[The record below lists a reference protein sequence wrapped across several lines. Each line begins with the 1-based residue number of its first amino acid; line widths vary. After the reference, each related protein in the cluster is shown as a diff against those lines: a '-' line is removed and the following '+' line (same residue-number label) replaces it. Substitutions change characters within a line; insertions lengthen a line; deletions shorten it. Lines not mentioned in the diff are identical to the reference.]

1 MPGTPNGLTRRRA
14 CVAHSDRSRD
24 LRDPF
29 PAGPDYLLL
38 PPYWRW
44 ELARPPPAKA
54 PRYPEVPIQVSST
67 SMDWAWTRR
76 TGCCIRQRITGCSG
90 CPNKADPV
98 RVADRYQDTMGFTVN
113 GPNTFLGSGHPDFVA
128 DPDFPTRLGLI
139 RSDGGKGGRSCH
151 SAGLPTSTP
160 CTQPTAWCTDGILEP
175 AGSWSPP
182 TTGPVGTSAALWTCS
197 TSRSARPTPT
207 FCWPPPR
214 HRESCAAS
222 MVGARG
228 NRLVTLVARQA
239 PGRQNRANVEATV
252 RGYAGFPAA
261 EW

>member
-1 MPGTPNGLTRRRA
+1 MTRFLPVLIIAATTVLASGACTTPT
-14 CVAHSDRSRD
+14 S
-24 LRDPF
+24 
-29 PAGPDYLLL
+29 
-38 PPYWRW
+38 
-44 ELARPPPAKA
+44 E
-54 PRYPEVPIQVSST
+54 ST
-67 SMDWAWTRR
+67 SVPGGADPGVEHVHGLGVDPADGVLYAATHYGLFRLPEQ
-76 TGCCIRQRITGCSG
+76 G
-90 CPNKADPV
+90 DPV